1 MLDLYALSPVFF
13 QVSFVVLALKEGTS
27 LGTLEIVT
35 LAVGI
40 PYSLLWCILGWCTVG
55 TLTYTRVFLFHS
67 FSIYCQTLFRVHSGS
82 VKITESW
89 SISQDWVGTFD

>member
-1 MLDLYALSPVFF
+1 MLDLYALSSVFCFF

-40 PYSLLWCILGWCTVG
+40 GYLIHCLG
-55 TLTYTRVFLFHS
+55 VFWDG
-67 FSIYCQTLFRVHSGS
+67 IR
-82 VKITESW
+82 
-89 SISQDWVGTFD
+89 